1 MKGKKSKPSRA
12 VNPCKGVNMQKLKM
26 KDLYVGLLVYKDGV
40 PLRCLDPF
48 GFTATFEVCKID
60 KHGKAH
66 GLREFVRY
74 CESQLVFD

>member
-1 MKGKKSKPSRA
+1 MT
-12 VNPCKGVNMQKLKM
+12 KLKM
-26 KDLYVGLLVYKDGV
+26 KDLYVGLLVFKDGE

-60 KHGKAH
+60 KCGRVH
-66 GLREFVRY
+66 GLRKFVRF